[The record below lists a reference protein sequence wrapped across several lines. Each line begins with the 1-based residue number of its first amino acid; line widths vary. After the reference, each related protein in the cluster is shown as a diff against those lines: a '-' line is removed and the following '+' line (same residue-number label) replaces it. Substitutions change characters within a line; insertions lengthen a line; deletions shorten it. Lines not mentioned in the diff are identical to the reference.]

1 MFIDRFPSPPESTMS
16 PQSIF
21 APSLRAGR
29 RACLA
34 GFAAAAALALP
45 GLALAQA
52 KAPLQEITYLLPAPG
67 TLPAFGPWMVALAK
81 GYYEQE
87 GLKVNFVT
95 GRGGVDVAKQVG
107 AGNAVV
113 GGAIGDTPII
123 ARAQGIPVKAVAVL
137 GAGSLTQLV
146 SHKDERIE
154 SPRELKGKTVTVLA
168 YTDTTYYA
176 LLGMLSKVGLT
187 KNDVNIQA
195 AGPAGVWQQFASKKA
210 TAMASTPDWTVN
222 AMDAGAKV
230 DILPADVYFKSMA
243 QAILVSD
250 ETIAK
255 NPQLVQKLVRATI
268 KGMKDIMADPKA
280 ATAVYV
286 KAVPTHKG
294 KEASIEQMFGMYN
307 KYVYANQKVPGAMD
321 EQRLADLQKFYVDNG
336 VVPKAAPLK
345 DLYTNQFVAA
355 K

>member
-1 MFIDRFPSPPESTMS
+1 MKPTRTLAFT
-16 PQSIF
+16 
-21 APSLRAGR
+21 R
-29 RACLA
+29 RACMAVLTTVAAVAPLA
-34 GFAAAAALALP
+34 AH
-45 GLALAQA
+45 AQ
-52 KAPLQEITYLLPAPG
+52 LQEITYLLPAPS
-67 TLPAFGPWMVALAK
+67 TLPAFGPWMIAQAK
-81 GYYEQE
+81 GYYEKE

-107 AGNAVV
+107 AGNAVI

-123 ARAQGIPVKAVAVL
+123 ARSQGIPVKAVAVL

-146 SHKDERIE
+146 THKDEKIE

-195 AGPAGVWQQFASKKA
+195 AGPAGVWQQFAAKKA
-210 TAMASTPDWTVN
+210 VGMAGVPDWTVS
-222 AMDAGAKV
+222 AMETGAQV

-243 QAILVSD
+243 QAILASD
-250 ETIAK
+250 ETIQK
-255 NPQLVQKLVRATI
+255 NPQLIQKLVRATI

-286 KAVPTHKG
+286 AHMPASKG
-294 KEASIEQMFGMYN
+294 KEASIQKAFEMYN
-307 KYVYANQKVPGAMD
+307 KYVYAGQKVPGLMD
-321 EQRLADLQKFYVDNG
+321 ETRLAELQKFYVDNG
-336 VVPKAAPLK
+336 VVPKAAPIK
-345 DLYTNQFVAA
+345 DLYTNQFVLA

>member
-1 MFIDRFPSPPESTMS
+1 MSFKSLPLMRRTCLVILASTAL
-16 PQSIF
+16 F
-21 APSLRAGR
+21 ASVG
-29 RACLA
+29 
-34 GFAAAAALALP
+34 
-45 GLALAQA
+45 AQA
-52 KAPLQEITYLLPAPG
+52 QNLQKITYLLPAPG
-67 TLPAFGPWMVALAK
+67 TLPAFGPWMLAQAK
-81 GYYEQE
+81 GYYAAE
-87 GLKVNFVT
+87 GLEVEFVS

-107 AGNAVV
+107 AGNAVI

-137 GAGSLTQLV
+137 GSGSLTQLV

-154 SPRELKGKTVTVLA
+154 SPRELKGKTVTVIS

-210 TAMASTPDWTVN
+210 TAMAGVPDWTVS
-222 AMDAGAKV
+222 AMEAGSKV

-243 QAILVSD
+243 QAILASD
-250 ETIAK
+250 ETIQK
-255 NPQLVQKLVRATI
+255 NPQLIQKLVRATL
-268 KGMKDIMADPKA
+268 KGMKDIMTDPKA

-286 KAVPTHKG
+286 KHVPMYKG
-294 KEASIEQMFGMYN
+294 KEATIQANFELYN
-307 KYVYANQKVPGAMD
+307 KYVYAGQKVPGQMD
-321 EQRLADLQKFYVDNG
+321 EARLGELQKFYVTNG
-336 VVPKAAPLK
+336 VVPKEAVLK
-345 DLYTNQFVAA
+345 DLYTNQFVG

>member
-1 MFIDRFPSPPESTMS
+1 MS
-16 PQSIF
+16 FRPVAS
-21 APSLRAGR
+21 ATR

-34 GFAAAAALALP
+34 LAAACALGAPMAAS
-45 GLALAQA
+45 AQA
-52 KAPLQEITYLLPAPG
+52 LQEITYLLPSSA
-67 TLPAFGPWMVALAK
+67 TLPAFGPWVLAQAK
-81 GYYEQE
+81 GYYKAE
-87 GLKVNFVT
+87 GLDVKFVA

-107 AGNAVV
+107 AGNAVI

-146 SHKDERIE
+146 SHKDEKIE

-195 AGPAGVWQQFASKKA
+195 AGPAGVWQQFTAKKA
-210 TAMASTPDWTVN
+210 SAMAGVPDWTVS
-222 AMDAGAKV
+222 AMEAGAQV
-230 DILPADVYFKSMA
+230 DILPADIYFKSMA
-243 QAILVSD
+243 QAILASD

-255 NPQLVQKLVRATI
+255 NPQLIQKLVRATL
-268 KGMKDIMADPKA
+268 KGMKDIMANPQKA
-280 ATAVYV
+280 AVEYV
-286 KAVPTHKG
+286 AAMPQHKG
-294 KEASIEQMFGMYN
+294 KEATMQKTFEMYN
-307 KYVYANQKVPGAMD
+307 KYVYANQKVPGTMD
-321 EQRLADLQKFYVDNG
+321 ESRLGELQKFYVTNG
-336 VVPKAAPLK
+336 VVPKETPVK
-345 DLYTNQFVAA
+345 ELYTNQFVTA

>member
-1 MFIDRFPSPPESTMS
+1 MTQQASLVR
-16 PQSIF
+16 
-21 APSLRAGR
+21 SLRATR

-34 GFAAAAALALP
+34 VCAAAALALP
-45 GLALAQA
+45 AVAQA
-52 KAPLQEITYLLPAPG
+52 QLQDVTYLLPAPG
-67 TLPAFGPWMVALAK
+67 TLPAFGPWMLAQAK

-87 GLKVNFVT
+87 GLKVSFVT

-107 AGNAVV
+107 AGNAVI

-137 GAGSLTQLV
+137 GAGSLMQLV
-146 SHKDERIE
+146 SHKDEKIE

-210 TAMASTPDWTVN
+210 TAMAGVPDWTVS
-222 AMDAGAKV
+222 AMEAGAQV
-230 DILPADVYFKSMA
+230 DILPADIYFKSMA

-250 ETIAK
+250 ETIQK
-255 NPQLVQKLVRATI
+255 NPQLVQKLVRATL

-280 ATAVYV
+280 ASVAYV
-286 KAVPTHKG
+286 KHVPAHKG
-294 KEASIEQMFGMYN
+294 KEASIQKAFELFN
-307 KYVYANQKVPGAMD
+307 KYVYASQKVPGTMD
-321 EQRLADLQKFYVDNG
+321 EQRLAELQKFYVSNG
-336 VVPKAAPLK
+336 IVPKEVPLK
-345 DLYTNQFVAA
+345 DLYTNQFVTG